1 MGPAGECYTFFI
13 CIHCLQSACVFG
25 ITMFLTDQGMGPAG
39 KLCSHITHHTES
51 CSRSHITHITHH
63 TAPSE
68 PPPPKASVL
77 HSCSH
82 RLQSLVSVPVFGCTC
97 AHVGTAAHTGFS
109 LWSVCLYLGA
119 HVHMWVQLL
128 TLASFFGQCAC
139 IWVHMCTCGYSC
151 SHRLQSLVSVPVWK
165 IWVHMCR
172 VGQNHK
178 YTVYKRYFWQGNHQ
192 IYVHLRCIYTVLANP
207 THVGNVEYAYL
218 EITCTTRPLTLP
230 SEDVRLT
237 HCTSGPGAL
246 VP

>member
-1 MGPAGECYTFFI
+1 MWVQ
-13 CIHCLQSACVFG
+13 L
-25 ITMFLTDQGMGPAG
+25 LT
-39 KLCSHITHHTES
+39 L
-51 CSRSHITHITHH
+51 
-63 TAPSE
+63 
-68 PPPPKASVL
+68 ASVSGRCACIWV
-77 HSCSH
+77 HMCTCGYSCSH
-82 RLQSLVSVPVFGCTC
+82 WLHFLVSVPVFGCTC
-97 AHVGTAAHTGFS
+97 AHVGTAAHTGFI
-109 LWSVCLYLGA
+109 LRSVCLYLGA

>member
-77 HSCSH
+77 H
-82 RLQSLVSVPVFGCTC
+82 
-97 AHVGTAAHTGFS
+97 
-109 LWSVCLYLGA
+109 
-119 HVHMWVQLL
+119 
-128 TLASFFGQCAC
+128 
-139 IWVHMCTCGYSC
+139 SC